1 MKASAASR
9 NHKVGIAAGVVAV
22 VAMSATAGLAATIV
36 GGVTP
41 SVRPTGAPTV
51 SAYPKGDQWLARAR
65 RGVSKWQRA
74 LTEAMTRGHHPR
86 LTVAACE
93 ALLRGEDTAFARRAL
108 REARAQLAGAL
119 PVAKGAGA

>member
-65 RGVSKWQRA
+65 RGVSAPYPASLGFLADQGAWYTPFTVPGMPGRYDI
-74 LTEAMTRGHHPR
+74 RGLH
-86 LTVAACE
+86 
-93 ALLRGEDTAFARRAL
+93 
-108 REARAQLAGAL
+108 Q
-119 PVAKGAGA
+119 PVGKSGK